1 VLWKGKKVVK
11 ICLLLYDT
19 RNVNMYSFVCYQG
32 DLQLPST
39 EDMWKDIYQT
49 RDKLSARFANSLRHT
64 VMVDFIDY
72 LDELANL
79 IGCKPNLGEI
89 NSVPH

>member
-19 RNVNMYSFVCYQG
+19 KNVNMYSFVCYQG

-39 EDMWKDIYQT
+39 EEMWKDIYQT
-49 RDKLSARFANSLRHT
+49 RDKLIFL
-64 VMVDFIDY
+64 
-72 LDELANL
+72 LDGKSYQYGFQQLFSHLVTTN
-79 IGCKPNLGEI
+79 
-89 NSVPH
+89 

>member
-1 VLWKGKKVVK
+1 
-11 ICLLLYDT
+11 
-19 RNVNMYSFVCYQG
+19 
-32 DLQLPST
+32 
-39 EDMWKDIYQT
+39 MWKDIYQT

-89 NSVPH
+89 YSVPH